1 MLGRLKRRRRT
12 AQITTDFAR
21 VLAGQVSVGLALEA
35 DEATRDTPAALVAT
49 AERARMALTS
59 VGLMLRNASS
69 DPIVRE
75 ILDHPTFVRRGDGGE
90 GPARLGGSVTL
101 SRGA

>member
-1 MLGRLKRRRRT
+1 
-12 AQITTDFAR
+12 
-21 VLAGQVSVGLALEA
+21 
-35 DEATRDTPAALVAT
+35 
-49 AERARMALTS
+49 MALTS